1 VRKRPA
7 LPTADDFFRMGA
19 PPSQDTAARDD
30 LEADEPLA
38 TSDREEAGPPQTP
51 STESRERISKP
62 TPLSPP
68 SDVSSTRRRSLGT
81 PDRAASIAPVLTLP
95 GLADGPLEKA
105 TLYLPHGLLKAL
117 EVIRVRL
124 LTEYDIKINRS
135 QIAEAVL
142 AHALTDVEKLEQM
155 LVERYNELSVVD

>member
-1 VRKRPA
+1 
-7 LPTADDFFRMGA
+7 
-19 PPSQDTAARDD
+19 
-30 LEADEPLA
+30 
-38 TSDREEAGPPQTP
+38 
-51 STESRERISKP
+51 
-62 TPLSPP
+62 
-68 SDVSSTRRRSLGT
+68 
-81 PDRAASIAPVLTLP
+81 VLTLP